1 MTLCGQDISLLLLS
15 VVITALSF
23 ATPITLG
30 ALSGVICERAGVV
43 NIAIEGM
50 MLSGA
55 FGGYW
60 AAVTFHSLPLAVL
73 SAVLVG
79 GLMALLHGWLSITY
93 KVDQIISG
101 TVINILG
108 FGTTS
113 YLFGQWY
120 AHDAPSSP
128 GTLPTIQLP
137 GGRELQSLA
146 LVAIILVFV
155 LYAVLQGTA
164 WGLRVRAVGENP
176 HAADTVGVNVRR
188 VRYSAVLVGGLLAG
202 LGGASYVPG
211 YIPAFSPGLTN
222 GYGFIALA
230 AMIFGKWNPIG
241 AWLATLFFGLTLSIQ
256 NNLQSCKVVE
266 GPVPVGI
273 VGMLPYIVTLLVLA
287 GFVGRSTPPAADGVP
302 F

>member
-73 SAVLVG
+73 SAVLIG

-93 KVDQIISG
+93 RVDQIISG

-108 FGTTS
+108 FGITS

-120 AHDAPSSP
+120 SHDAPSSP

-146 LVAIILVFV
+146 LAAIILVFV

-211 YIPAFSPGLTN
+211 YIPAFSPGMTN

-273 VGMLPYIVTLLVLA
+273 VGMLPYIVTLLVLS

>member
-30 ALSGVICERAGVV
+30 ALSGVVCERAGVV

-108 FGTTS
+108 FGMTS

-120 AHDAPSSP
+120 SHDAPSSP

-211 YIPAFSPGLTN
+211 YIPAFSPGMTN

>member
-93 KVDQIISG
+93 RVDQIISG

-108 FGTTS
+108 FGITS

-120 AHDAPSSP
+120 AHDAPASP
-128 GTLPTIQLP
+128 GTLPTVQLP

-146 LVAIILVFV
+146 VVAIILVFV

-211 YIPAFSPGLTN
+211 YIPAFSPGMTN

>member
-146 LVAIILVFV
+146 LIAIILVFV

>member
-73 SAVLVG
+73 
-79 GLMALLHGWLSITY
+79 
-93 KVDQIISG
+93 
-101 TVINILG
+101 
-108 FGTTS
+108 
-113 YLFGQWY
+113 
-120 AHDAPSSP
+120 
-128 GTLPTIQLP
+128 
-137 GGRELQSLA
+137 
-146 LVAIILVFV
+146 
-155 LYAVLQGTA
+155 
-164 WGLRVRAVGENP
+164 
-176 HAADTVGVNVRR
+176 
-188 VRYSAVLVGGLLAG
+188 SAVLVGGLLAG

>member
-79 GLMALLHGWLSITY
+79 GLMALLHGWLSITH

-146 LVAIILVFV
+146 LIAIILVFV

>member
-1 MTLCGQDISLLLLS
+1 MTLCGQPVLLLLLS
-15 VVITALSF
+15 VLITALSF

-60 AAVTFHSLPLAVL
+60 AAVTFHSLLPAVL
-73 SAVLVG
+73 TAVLVG

-108 FGTTS
+108 FGITG

-120 AHDAPSSP
+120 AHNAPDSP
-128 GTLPTIQLP
+128 GTLPTIPVP
-137 GGRELQSLA
+137 GGGSLQFLA
-146 LVAIILVFV
+146 VVAVILVFV
-155 LYAVLQGTA
+155 LYAVLQGTV

-202 LGGASYVPG
+202 LGGAAYVPG
-211 YIPAFSPGLTN
+211 YIPAFTPGMTN

-241 AWLATLFFGLTLSIQ
+241 AWAAALFFGLTLSIQ
-256 NNLQSCKVVE
+256 NNLQSCGVVQ

-273 VGMLPYIVTLLVLA
+273 VGMLPYIATLLVLA

>member
-108 FGTTS
+108 FGITS

-120 AHDAPSSP
+120 SRGTPTSP

-202 LGGASYVPG
+202 LGGAAYVPG
-211 YIPAFSPGLTN
+211 YIPAFSPGMTN

-266 GPVPVGI
+266 GPVPVGL